1 MKKLDLNG
9 TLWAWPRVQADTSVI
24 STKNASRSQYKM
36 HTTLQYLC
44 IIILY
49 TYNIIVL
56 DGSQDFQSS
65 LHSEFSIMDECDLKD
80 DPAKRGQNR

>member
-1 MKKLDLNG
+1 MKQLDSNG

-24 STKNASRSQYKM
+24 STKNTSRSQYKM

-49 TYNIIVL
+49 NIIVL
-56 DGSQDFQSS
+56 DGSQDFQTS
-65 LHSEFSIMDECDLKD
+65 LHSEFSIMDECDVKD
-80 DPAKRGQNR
+80 DPAKCGQNR